1 MKKRKLGLGSLTLP
15 LLLMGVIWAVT
26 FNSICI
32 GDIVLNS
39 VGLKAWSN
47 GESGVHYTIFYSL
60 IFFVPSFWFGKKF
73 NEDFGAKAGRIATV
87 AIGVVIVFSA
97 ILLAPA

>member
-1 MKKRKLGLGSLTLP
+1 MKKRKFGLGSLTLP
-15 LLLMGVIWAVT
+15 LLLIGVIWAVT

-39 VGLKAWSN
+39 LGVKAWSN
-47 GESGVHYTIFYSL
+47 GETGVHYTIFYSL
-60 IFFVPSFWFGKKF
+60 IFFIPSFWFGRKYRY
-73 NEDFGAKAGRIATV
+73 DFGAKAGRIATV

-97 ILLAPA
+97 IFFAPV